1 MKNQTLIDNLN
12 RISQVDNSW
21 QEKVIYNDENKEW
34 LDFMAEIAIKILGTI
49 RQNRSEGINPSSQK
63 ELAELMSISPQ
74 QVNKI
79 VKGQENLTTETIFR
93 IQKALKI
100 QLIKIEPSP
109 DISSLY
115 QMSEIKFN
123 STNNGGYITF
133 TSKIFNKMQE
143 LKSSYAME
151 A

>member
-49 RQNRSEGINPSSQK
+49 RQNRREGINPSSQK
-63 ELAELMSISPQ
+63 ELAELMGISPQ

-100 QLIKIEPSP
+100 QLIKIVEDANIQNPIQEP
-109 DISSLY
+109 
-115 QMSEIKFN
+115 
-123 STNNGGYITF
+123 
-133 TSKIFNKMQE
+133 E
-143 LKSSYAME
+143 LV
-151 A
+151 